1 MSSFAG
7 WRVRE
12 KERVSEGECER
23 GIFKVS
29 PLKRL
34 AVHVYTDQWSVSPV
48 HRRQT
53 GRRSLTHRKS
63 YTLLWDGGQRLLL
76 FLPSSCHSE
85 VSVLRSHRLF
95 VYALGPSIA
104 QRAEIWSR
112 NLNSVFVKWRNSG
125 SKKKKK
131 LTVLKYPKLSDGSEV
146 SRGFGQMLQ
155 TVWTSASRFRFKHYF
170 LMLMHVNRLTCGP
183 RYILGQKT
191 IQTSLR
197 MLMWW
202 FDQVICYGSL
212 LHVGL
217 GSWNPTGRPPHPR
230 GLGSPNKERPCC
242 LWTRPP
248 QRLSHS
254 ES

>member
-34 AVHVYTDQWSVSPV
+34 AVHVYTDQWSVCPV

-125 SKKKKK
+125 SKKKKIDSPEIPETVRRKWGQPWVWSDAANCLK
-131 LTVLKYPKLSDGSEV
+131 LSFKIQIQTLFSNVNACEQTNLWSKVHLGSEDNSDISQTVDVMIWSGDLLWFIVACWSWVLKPHWETTSSRRTRLAQQGNALLS
-146 SRGFGQMLQ
+146 LNK
-155 TVWTSASRFRFKHYF
+155 ASS
-170 LMLMHVNRLTCGP
+170 T
-183 RYILGQKT
+183 
-191 IQTSLR
+191 
-197 MLMWW
+197 
-202 FDQVICYGSL
+202 
-212 LHVGL
+212 
-217 GSWNPTGRPPHPR
+217 
-230 GLGSPNKERPCC
+230 
-242 LWTRPP
+242 
-248 QRLSHS
+248 SHS

>member
-34 AVHVYTDQWSVSPV
+34 AVHVYTDHWSVSPV

-125 SKKKKK
+125 SKKKKNWQSWNTRNCPTEVRSAVG
-131 LTVLKYPKLSDGSEV
+131 LVRCCKLSEP
-146 SRGFGQMLQ
+146 QLQ
-155 TVWTSASRFRFKHYF
+155 DSDSNIIF
-170 LMLMHVNRLTCGP
+170 
-183 RYILGQKT
+183 
-191 IQTSLR
+191 
-197 MLMWW
+197 
-202 FDQVICYGSL
+202 
-212 LHVGL
+212 
-217 GSWNPTGRPPHPR
+217 
-230 GLGSPNKERPCC
+230 
-242 LWTRPP
+242 
-248 QRLSHS
+248 
-254 ES
+254 